1 MFDIGFWE
9 LVILFGLG
17 LMVLGPERLPK
28 VAAQMGRWAGQAR
41 QMARMLTTQMR
52 DELNVDVEQPI
63 RTDYSSRRPEP
74 GKPPPQASAA
84 EETDTKPDSDEVADA
99 GP

>member
-28 VAAQMGRWAGQAR
+28 VAAQVGRWAGQAR

-52 DELNVDVEQPI
+52 EELDVDIDQPI
-63 RTDYSSRRPEP
+63 RTDYSSKRPEP
-74 GKPPPQASAA
+74 GKREPQTSAA
-84 EETDTKPDSDEVADA
+84 AEDGTEADDDPNNA
-99 GP
+99 AP